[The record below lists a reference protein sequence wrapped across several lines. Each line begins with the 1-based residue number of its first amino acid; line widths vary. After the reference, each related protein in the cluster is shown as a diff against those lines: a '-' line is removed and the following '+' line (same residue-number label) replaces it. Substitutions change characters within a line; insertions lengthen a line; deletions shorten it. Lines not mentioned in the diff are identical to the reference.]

1 MIRAS
6 CIRGWKA
13 AGLCA
18 AIFIANP
25 CAYALYARNVTFL
38 KTMPF
43 SYCNFY
49 GGQVQ

>member
-1 MIRAS
+1 MYDIA
-6 CIRGWKA
+6 IIGA
-13 AGLCA
+13 GPAGLCA

-25 CAYALYARNVTFL
+25 CADALYARNVTFL

-49 GGQVQ
+49 DGQVQ